1 MTTVGVEERVWRHT
15 RFGDKGDKYVTVII
29 DLTPARTKTEHVEV
43 EATWGIY
50 QRMIAA
56 YREPDKK
63 LGKQM
68 MQAVIDTITTGVP
81 TALVEIRSPTGGQL
95 IWSPTRTPL
104 GNQPGSRMGG
114 RFTSFVV

>member
-1 MTTVGVEERVWRHT
+1 
-15 RFGDKGDKYVTVII
+15 
-29 DLTPARTKTEHVEV
+29 
-43 EATWGIY
+43 
-50 QRMIAA
+50 MIAA

-95 IWSPTRTPL
+95 I
-104 GNQPGSRMGG
+104 
-114 RFTSFVV
+114 

>member
-1 MTTVGVEERVWRHT
+1 VRRHTSTGKHPKDLVVTTVGVEERVWRHT

-56 YREPDKK
+56 YQNPAGESTWFPH
-63 LGKQM
+63 G
-68 MQAVIDTITTGVP
+68 
-81 TALVEIRSPTGGQL
+81 RSL
-95 IWSPTRTPL
+95 H
-104 GNQPGSRMGG
+104 
-114 RFTSFVV
+114 